1 MLYFCF
7 CANFLIF
14 FRETL
19 DSPDTFFYNETENVG
34 EPAFFSP
41 KIPTLNERNVA
52 MKDLSRR
59 DLMRLGLGALAVSSL
74 PMDLFAVCPKS
85 IPIALQLYSIRKDCQ
100 KNLPAMIEAVAKM
113 GYQGVEL
120 MSGNFGA
127 DAKEFRK
134 MIDANGL
141 KCCGTHTPKESLDDE
156 NLAKTC
162 DYMAEIGGK
171 YLIVPWLNADSKDGW
186 LRYAEWFTTRVEA
199 LRKYGME
206 VGFHNHAHEMTKTF
220 DGKCAWDIIFENT
233 PKEVIHQIDVGHCV
247 HAGADPVPF
256 IKKYAGRSKV
266 NHIAEFGGGGIIGKG
281 EVKWKEVLPAFANE
295 GGAEWFIIECENDAT
310 PVEDAANCLKG
321 LKALL

>member
-1 MLYFCF
+1 
-7 CANFLIF
+7 
-14 FRETL
+14 
-19 DSPDTFFYNETENVG
+19 
-34 EPAFFSP
+34 
-41 KIPTLNERNVA
+41 
-52 MKDLSRR
+52 MKGKKMNISRR
-59 DLMRLGLGALAVSSL
+59 ELMKLGLGALAVSAL
-74 PMDLFAVCPKS
+74 PLDLRAACPKS
-85 IPIALQLYSIRKDCQ
+85 IPIALQLYSIREDCQ

-120 MSGNFGA
+120 MAGNFGA

-134 MIDANGL
+134 LIDANGL
-141 KCCGTHTPKESLDDE
+141 KCAGTHTPKESLDDA
-156 NLAKTC
+156 NIAKTA

-186 LRYAEWFTTRVEA
+186 LAYAEWLTSRVEI
-199 LRKYGME
+199 LKKYGMA

-233 PKEVIHQIDVGHCV
+233 PKEVIHQLDVGHCV

-281 EVKWKEVLPAFANE
+281 QVKWNEVLPALANE
-295 GGAEWFIIECENDAT
+295 GGAEWFIIECENKET
-310 PVEDAANCLKG
+310 PVQDAADCLKG
-321 LKALL
+321 LKALV